1 MNINQMIKGI
11 TSERDIKHIVWIAA
25 GGSNGGNYPGHYF
38 LDHVQIPAHLSTV
51 SDKN

>member
-38 LDHVQIPAHLSTV
+38 LDHEAKRIYSVC
-51 SDKN
+51 